1 MVMAVTDGDDDDG
14 DSDIRVSLYVEDRV
28 LTLATSSSSFFSI
41 SGLELE
47 EGRWHHLVVI
57 HSKPNALAG
66 LFQASFA
73 YVYLNGKLRHTGKL
87 GYSPSP
93 VGKPL
98 QVTTIGTSVVVIHDK
113 DNSNSTWTLINVSKS
128 DLGSAAVEGEEQ
140 RIKCIY

>member
-1 MVMAVTDGDDDDG
+1 MGAERVLCISSFYHLPVQWLLRIFSVGAANNDNSTYAELYLQEDG
-14 DSDIRVSLYVEDRV
+14 V

-41 SGLELE
+41 SSLELE

-57 HSKPNALAG
+57 HSKPNALVG

-93 VGKPL
+93 VEKPL
-98 QVTTIGTSVVVIHDK
+98 QVTIGTSVVVIHDK
-113 DNSNSTWTLINVSKS
+113 DNSNSTRTLMS
-128 DLGSAAVEGEEQ
+128 
-140 RIKCIY
+140 